1 MKNLLL
7 IFCICNKVLWGQT
20 FTDFSKQKNDLD
32 KKLMLTLTS
41 WSAAN
46 VLTSGIGWATTE
58 KGEANYFHQMN
69 VIWGAINI
77 GLALPGY
84 FKAKNAIP
92 NTTLSANLRQQMQT
106 EQVFLF
112 NTGLDIAYVTAGF
125 LLKSEGKHK
134 ANKQAQF
141 NGFGNGLLLQG
152 GFLFLFDLSAYII
165 HRHHGT
171 LLNPTLDRL
180 TMSSSGIGLNWRIG
194 K

>member
-1 MKNLLL
+1 MKNFLL

-112 NTGLDIAYVTAGF
+112 NTGLDIAYVMAGF

-152 GFLFLFDLSAYII
+152 GFLFLFDLSAYLIH
-165 HRHHGT
+165 HRHGAE
-171 LLNPTLDRL
+171 LNPMIDRL
-180 TMSSSGIGLNWRIG
+180 SINPSGFGLQWRIG

>member
-152 GFLFLFDLSAYII
+152 GFLFLFDLSAYLIH
-165 HRHHGT
+165 HRHGAE
-171 LLNPTLDRL
+171 LNPMIDRL
-180 TMSSSGIGLNWRIG
+180 SINPSGFGLQWRIG

>member
-1 MKNLLL
+1 MKNFLL

-112 NTGLDIAYVTAGF
+112 NTGLDIAYVMAGF

-152 GFLFLFDLSAYII
+152 GFLFLFDLSAYLI
-165 HRHHGT
+165 HYRHGAE
-171 LLNPTLDRL
+171 LNPMIDRL
-180 TMSSSGIGLNWRIG
+180 SINPSGFGLQWRIG